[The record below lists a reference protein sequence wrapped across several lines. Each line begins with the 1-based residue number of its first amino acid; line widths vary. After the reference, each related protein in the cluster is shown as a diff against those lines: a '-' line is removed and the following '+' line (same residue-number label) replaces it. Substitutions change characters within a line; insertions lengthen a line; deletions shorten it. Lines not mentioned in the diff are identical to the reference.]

1 MFDYLKIEDEWETL
15 MAAGGIGRTLETAF
29 YSPHCKVRACSDSE
43 SGKPGF
49 PLNEVIQNN
58 RKAKEVQSDG

>member
-29 YSPHCKVRACSDSE
+29 YSPHHKVRARSDSDKVANQAFHE
-43 SGKPGF
+43 M
-49 PLNEVIQNN
+49 
-58 RKAKEVQSDG
+58 R